1 MSDLKVA
8 STHEM
13 EQIKDNDQIAM
24 LKEGLQSKNVM
35 NFNVPEFKGT
45 NLQTVPTRQNWL
57 GSGIVPSKQ
66 KQRSASNKVV
76 ANPEDV
82 SNSSF
87 KNNN

>member
-24 LKEGLQSKNVM
+24 LKEGLQSKNAM

-45 NLQTVPTRQNWL
+45 NL
-57 GSGIVPSKQ
+57 
-66 KQRSASNKVV
+66 
-76 ANPEDV
+76 
-82 SNSSF
+82 
-87 KNNN
+87 